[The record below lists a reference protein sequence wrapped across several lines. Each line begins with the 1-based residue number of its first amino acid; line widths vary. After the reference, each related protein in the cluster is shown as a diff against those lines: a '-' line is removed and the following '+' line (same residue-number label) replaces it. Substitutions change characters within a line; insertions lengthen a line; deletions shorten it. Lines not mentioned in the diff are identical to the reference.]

1 MAGRIKINTERCK
14 GCGLCITVCPQ
25 KGIVLS
31 KHPNKHG
38 YFPAQANNHDCSG
51 CAACAIIC
59 PDAVIEVS
67 RDVNIIA
74 VKPAGNK
81 ENKKSNIFKSLSR
94 EKV

>member
-14 GCGLCITVCPQ
+14 GCGLCITVCP
-25 KGIVLS
+25 KNSIVLS
-31 KHPNKHG
+31 KRPNKHG

-67 RDVNIIA
+67 REVNIVGVREIKNQKAKIKIA
-74 VKPAGNK
+74 
-81 ENKKSNIFKSLSR
+81 ESR
-94 EKV
+94 LK